1 MFYHVLICY
10 HDQALCRAVCV
21 FSLMVLSHPFMVHI
35 ISFTL
40 GDMKPREVKETIWAP
55 VSITLAFSLL

>member
-1 MFYHVLICY
+1 MFYRVLIYY

-21 FSLMVLSHPFMVHI
+21 FSLMVLSHPFVVHM

-40 GDMKPREVKETIWAP
+40 GETEAQGGEGNDMGPCERHIG
-55 VSITLAFSLL
+55 L

>member
-21 FSLMVLSHPFMVHI
+21 FSLVVLSHPFVVHM

-40 GDMKPREVKETIWAP
+40 GKTESQGGKGNDMGPCECNIG
-55 VSITLAFSLL
+55 L